1 MLLQLLS
8 VGGPAM
14 IAMAIGLVVGTV
26 VIHAAGFAV
35 LLRAMMRLQVL
46 SVSGFGRVTL
56 TLIGVTCC
64 LVLIHLAEISLWGA
78 FYFRQ
83 GCLPDLETALYFS
96 GGTYTTAG
104 YGELTLAPP
113 WRMFGQLEALT
124 GILMCGL
131 STGLFFAVVSRW
143 IGNWVRSSADLAG
156 HDATPGAAGP
166 RTRN

>member
-1 MLLQLLS
+1 VLLQLLS

-14 IAMAIGLVVGTV
+14 IALAIGLVMGTV
-26 VIHAAGFAV
+26 VIHAAGFAA
-35 LLRAMMRLQVL
+35 LLRAMMRLHVL
-46 SVSGFGRVTL
+46 SVSGFWRVTL
-56 TLIGVTCC
+56 TLIGLTFC
-64 LVLIHLAEISLWGA
+64 LVLIHLAEISIWGV

-83 GCLPDLETALYFS
+83 GCLPDFETALYFS

-104 YGELTLAPP
+104 YGELTLAAP

-143 IGNWVRSSADLAG
+143 IGNWVRSSAELAK
-156 HDATPGAAGP
+156 HDAKSSAAAP
-166 RTRN
+166 RSRE